1 MTLYDCKTKGATDA
15 FISRRRE
22 ASLGLEISMDLI
34 TFIVA
39 PVPFHL
45 GLTFGEIEQKFDG
58 LHLTFT
64 KILELCSIYIIY
76 MIYPLPRTINLGY
89 FQMIFALAAL
99 PI

>member
-1 MTLYDCKTKGATDA
+1 MTLYDWKTKGATDA

-45 GLTFGEIEQKFDG
+45 GLTFGEIEHLMAFTSHSQKYWSYVQY
-58 LHLTFT
+58 T
-64 KILELCSIYIIY
+64 
-76 MIYPLPRTINLGY
+76 
-89 FQMIFALAAL
+89 
-99 PI
+99 